1 MSKELSKKEKIIH
14 PESVRNNKIKTL
26 NNILCMIND
35 EIKIVKT
42 INESEQKEQFEK
54 NSIKKLAI
62 ENIQML
68 SGSFNILNDG
78 DI

>member
-1 MSKELSKKEKIIH
+1 MGKELEKKEKVMH
-14 PESVRNNKIKTL
+14 PDNVRRNKIKTL

-78 DI
+78 EV

>member
-1 MSKELSKKEKIIH
+1 MSKELEKKEKVMH
-14 PESVRNNKIKTL
+14 PESVRKNKIKTL

-62 ENIQML
+62 
-68 SGSFNILNDG
+68 
-78 DI
+78 

>member
-62 ENIQML
+62 ENIQIL
-68 SGSFNILNDG
+68 SGSFTILNDG

>member
-78 DI
+78 DV

>member
-78 DI
+78 EV

>member
-1 MSKELSKKEKIIH
+1 MGKELEKKEKVMH
-14 PESVRNNKIKTL
+14 PDNARKNKIKTL

-78 DI
+78 EV